1 MPADGPRLLNPNAVL
16 DATANSIMMV
26 SLFRPLLR
34 SLRTRPIRSASA
46 RWRRWGLALAMVMA
60 MAAAGPPAPA
70 AAQQLVY
77 EPTNPAF
84 GGSPLNYQWLQS
96 SAQTQ
101 NAFEA
106 GRSSFRR
113 DPLADFESSLQRQ
126 ILNQLSR
133 ELIADRFGDDLDLT
147 QEGVFDV
154 GEFTVEVVPGL
165 DGTSIRVFN
174 PLTGEET
181 TVTIPRL

>member
-1 MPADGPRLLNPNAVL
+1 MSVLQRPTARPTAQSDSRLGV
-16 DATANSIMMV
+16 
-26 SLFRPLLR
+26 LR
-34 SLRTRPIRSASA
+34 STAHFA
-46 RWRRWGLALAMVMA
+46 ALASLLLCLW
-60 MAAAGPPAPA
+60 PTTA

-77 EPTNPAF
+77 EPTHPAF
-84 GGSPLNYQWLQS
+84 GGSPLNYQWLLS

-101 NAFEA
+101 NAFQA
-106 GRSSFRR
+106 DRPSFRQ

-147 QEGVFDV
+147 REGVFDV
-154 GEFTVEVVPGL
+154 GEYTVEVIPGL

-174 PLTGEET
+174 PVTGEET